1 MICLCGKFIIF
12 IGNWKLEFSNV
23 TLLLES
29 PNSYLFFYP
38 QQQYS
43 VRRLALV
50 TLVTPQNDDISLHAL
65 STRPVIMSAAK
76 RDRNSWHFYVIRTR
90 LCRFQKSCPLV
101 FTSLIRR
108 LFTDFINSS
117 RYSDFSHPNSK
128 MKTTHCILIALSLCA
143 VASSTA
149 GCKYAVESYT
159 TTDAMIVTEA
169 AFIAQVSAECE
180 DSPSN
185 LYAEVEGRLLV
196 AANAGPNKY
205 QVRNLFT
212 IQL

>member
-1 MICLCGKFIIF
+1 MKSDNLFIWHIYHF
-12 IGNWKLEFSNV
+12 HLKLEFSNV
-23 TLLLES
+23 TRKSKFIFILL
-29 PNSYLFFYP
+29 PK
-38 QQQYS
+38 QQYS
-43 VRRLALV
+43 VHRLALV

-65 STRPVIMSAAK
+65 STRPVIISAAK
-76 RDRNSWHFYVIRTR
+76 HNRNSWHFYVIRTR
-90 LCRFQKSCPLV
+90 FQKLCLLV
-101 FTSLIRR
+101 FTSLIQR
-108 LFTDFINSS
+108 LFTDFIDSS
-117 RYSDFSHPNSK
+117 RYTDFSHPNST

-205 QVRNLFT
+205 QVRNLFK